1 MDPTLPPVDPDFM
14 IVQRDPVTLRAYAR
28 GLLHQVRN
36 PSREYSFDLV
46 TAATVQLVR
55 AYVDARL
62 PLPPEMTVLIAS
74 VVKCKKRASTFRK
87 VQEKNEKAYWAAIR
101 FEASQPADRDGKAPS
116 AATRYAVAK
125 YVLKEGGWASA
136 AGKAPAQKHRLRAR
150 TGNGSEE
157 CGSDHPGM
165 AREAPLSKKRAVSTG
180 SRQGILPCLRVKS
193 ESDLHGKT

>member
-125 YVLKEGGWASA
+125 YVLKEGGVGFRSRESA
-136 AGKAPAQKHRLRAR
+136 GAETSNSEPGPEMAQKSAEATIREWREKPHYRKNVLFQRDPDKGFFRA
-150 TGNGSEE
+150 
-157 CGSDHPGM
+157 
-165 AREAPLSKKRAVSTG
+165 
-180 SRQGILPCLRVKS
+180 
-193 ESDLHGKT
+193 